1 VAALLLGLTTV
12 DAYCAAGPSSSAD
25 TNLGMLRFEGGNV
38 LTYTPAC
45 PGALGVEDKTSMV
58 WNIAGGG
65 TYNTVV
71 TMASCG
77 LGFYASKGGIW
88 IDFDQNDIFEDPG
101 ENVAT
106 WTAGNNPQ
114 TFNPTITIPASA
126 KGGSTRMRVLHAEIG
141 TATPCSTFTFGAV
154 VDFTVSVGGSAGEGG
169 TSGGTVFLIIL
180 IVIIPV
186 YIIGG
191 CLFMRYQRGTVTM
204 KESCP
209 HFEFWS
215 TIPGLIKDGCIFTG
229 KKLKEG
235 YQRLSGG
242 GGGGGTDYNEV

>member
-1 VAALLLGLTTV
+1 V
-12 DAYCAAGPSSSAD
+12 AGPSSSAD
-25 TNLGMLRFEGGNV
+25 TNLGLLRFEGSSP
-38 LTYTPAC
+38 LQYTPGC
-45 PGALGVEDKTSMV
+45 PGALGVEDKTNMV
-58 WNIAGGG
+58 WVVAPGG
-65 TYNTVV
+65 TYDSTI
-71 TMASCG
+71 TMGSCG

-88 IDFDQNDIFEDPG
+88 IDFNQNDAFDDPA

-126 KGGSTRMRVLHAEIG
+126 KGGMTRMRVLHAEIG

-154 VDFTVSVGGSAGEGG
+154 VDFGVSIGGSVAEGG
-169 TSGGTVFLIIL
+169 TSGGTIFLIIL
-180 IVIIPV
+180 IVVIPV
-186 YIIGG
+186 YIVAG

-215 TIPGLIKDGCIFTG
+215 TIPGLIKDGCIFTA
-229 KKLKEG
+229 KKLKEF
-235 YQRLSGG
+235 YHNMAGG
-242 GGGGGTDYNEV
+242 GGGGGADYNEV